1 MYLVRGFFRLLA
13 VAFTLGVSL
22 FLLGVGLL
30 AMGNA
35 DTLRFDVVPLL
46 TGEALARFL
55 AGMGILGLGALI
67 LMFRLKSLAS
77 WLLILWNLAVVS
89 ILLCAVTRPS
99 YQFDGM
105 DHFENGVYLF
115 LLALAAL
122 WGSWLQLRAAR
133 SRGRPYRT
141 RAG

>member
-13 VAFTLGVSL
+13 VAFTLAVSL
-22 FLLGVGLL
+22 FLLGTGLL
-30 AMGNA
+30 ALGNA

-55 AGMGILGLGALI
+55 TGMGILGLAALV
-67 LMFRLKSLAS
+67 LLFRLRSLAS
-77 WLLILWNLAVVS
+77 WLLLLWNLAVVS

-105 DHFENGVYLF
+105 DHFVNGVYLF

-122 WGSWLQLRAAR
+122 WGSWFQIRAAR
-133 SRGRPYRT
+133 SRSQLYRT

>member
-1 MYLVRGFFRLLA
+1 MLFVHAIFRLLA
-13 VAFTLGVSL
+13 VAFTLVVSL

-46 TGEALARFL
+46 TGEALAL
-55 AGMGILGLGALI
+55 LLIAMGTLGLTALI
-67 LMFRLKSLAS
+67 LLFRFAALAS
-77 WLLILWNLAVVS
+77 WLLLLWNLAVVG
-89 ILLCAVTRPS
+89 ILLCAGARPS

-105 DHFENGVYLF
+105 GHFVNGVYLS
-115 LLALAAL
+115 LLALASL
-122 WGSWLQLRAAR
+122 WGSRLQLRAAR
-133 SRGRPYRT
+133 SRSHSYRT

>member
-13 VAFTLGVSL
+13 VAFTLVVSL

-30 AMGNA
+30 ALGNA

-46 TGEALARFL
+46 SGEALARFL
-55 AGMGILGLGALI
+55 TGMGILGLGALVM
-67 LMFRLKSLAS
+67 LFRLKSLAS
-77 WLLILWNLAVVS
+77 WLLLLWNLAVVS

-105 DHFENGVYLF
+105 EHFVNGVYLF

-122 WGSWLQLRAAR
+122 WGSWFQVRAAR
-133 SRGRPYRT
+133 SQSQPYGP

>member
-1 MYLVRGFFRLLA
+1 MVLVRGFFRLLA
-13 VAFTLGVSL
+13 VVFTLIVSL

-46 TGEALARFL
+46 TGEALALFL
-55 AGMGILGLGALI
+55 TGMGILGLGALI
-67 LMFRLKSLAS
+67 LLFRLKSLAS
-77 WLLILWNLAVVS
+77 WLLIVWNLAVVS

-99 YQFDGM
+99 YRFDGM
-105 DHFENGVYLF
+105 DHFENGVFLF

-122 WGSWLQLRAAR
+122 LGSWFQLRAAR
-133 SRGRPYRT
+133 SRSHRYRT
-141 RAG
+141 RTG